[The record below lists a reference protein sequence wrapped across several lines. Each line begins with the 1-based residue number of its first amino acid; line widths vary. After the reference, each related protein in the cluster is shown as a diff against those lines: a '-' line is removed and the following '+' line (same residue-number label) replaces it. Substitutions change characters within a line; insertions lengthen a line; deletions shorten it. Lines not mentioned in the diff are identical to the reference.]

1 MGCRWT
7 VGFLVTPIV
16 LSHSFGAAL
25 LVLVLVLNGVGFG
38 DSGLF
43 PCSRVSWSRG
53 GYGVEWSVS
62 ALAHGVGVDM
72 KTGGVLWR

>member
-25 LVLVLVLNGVGFG
+25 LVLVLVLNGVGFDG
-38 DSGLF
+38 SGLF
-43 PCSRVSWSRG
+43 LCSLGSWSRG
-53 GYGVEWSVS
+53 GYGVEWSVL
-62 ALAHGVGVDM
+62 ALTHGVGVGM